1 MTNVNKQLAN
11 CLLTGQVCCKYTDN
25 RYAVFIL
32 VSPLLYSMT
41 CSIYSNPWLRCMHIK
56 HYVM

>member
-41 CSIYSNPWLRCMHIK
+41 CSIYSNPWCI
-56 HYVM
+56 